1 MKDNYDYQDLLV
13 NGDLSE
19 IDPLV
24 DELIDIEEDRQ
35 ARKLI
40 LIPSES
46 VAPLPVREALGSV
59 FNNVYAEGYPRDA
72 MRKEPEEQMHD
83 LTRQITHYR
92 RYANRRF
99 YKGTEFV
106 DMVESLAGTRAKDAY
121 ATDEVPSDEIFVNVQ
136 PLSGTAGN
144 LAIYD
149 SFVDPGDT
157 VMGMALD
164 QGGHLSHG
172 SEFNLTGK
180 RYDIVPYATDP
191 HTGRLDYDRIR
202 DLAKEH
208 KPKMIIAGYT
218 SYSWAPDWD
227 KFRSIADEVG
237 AVLLADVSHVAG
249 MVIAGAYPNPIGKAH
264 VVMNTTHKTIAGPRG
279 AIVLTTDKDRA
290 EILDQA
296 IFPGAQGGPHPN
308 KFAAMAVAFKI
319 AQTET
324 FKDLQHR
331 IVDNAKALADGL
343 QDDGLTLAYGG
354 TDTHL
359 MVINLKELEQELDF
373 KPMGEIASRILDE
386 ARIVTNK
393 NTIPGDGSAAEAHGL
408 RLGTPWITQRGMKE
422 PEMRKIADIVSDVLH
437 GMKSFHCIGQTCPLS
452 RGKIDLDLMLE
463 ARERVADLLGDFP
476 PYPSRKEEYPE
487 YYPVDGTGIGEE
499 KEKLEAA
506 GAVDPDWPRS
516 GLIEVKGHRPT
527 AFLDQIT
534 TRDVLGLENGK
545 GKSAALLDENG
556 DVLDRVEVIKDEKG
570 GEERYLVITS
580 PERKSRVLNW
590 FRGISDG
597 YITFD
602 RRDYMK
608 KVEGPVKVYDLTE
621 AEARGETRAVYGP
634 ANARSLF
641 ESMGEEGG
649 IDPGSLTSVGVNGA
663 ELTCYRS
670 EVDPEEVFFWTDP
683 AALESLSG
691 ELEVNG
697 DGYRDYFGMPGPEL
711 YREKEGLID
720 LTRPYFVGQSELEEE
735 LDSSEFPPGVE
746 QVFIYESE
754 ETDGEKK
761 STPLLDKHEELD
773 AKIAPFVGWEMPFW
787 YSTIQDEHEAVRG
800 AAGLFDVGHMAVF
813 EVKGKGATH
822 FLDCV
827 TSNYIRWMKDKEAQ
841 YNYFL
846 DPEGRVIDDAMV
858 YRITEERYIIVANA
872 VNEDKDWQWLNAVQ
886 SGEYVLDPDRPWV
899 KPSRTPRLT
908 DLKSEDAGEK
918 ARRDLALQGPNSMKI
933 LKELAPEEEV
943 HKLDKME
950 RNELDFYDL
959 NGAETMVARTG
970 YTGEEIGYELL
981 VHPDDAPRLWDDL
994 LEKGEQYGI
1003 KPAGLGARD
1012 STRIEAG
1019 LPLYGHELS
1028 GEYEILP
1035 TESGFGAYV
1044 KFHKPYFIGRDRYK
1058 QKAKSFLH
1066 VDNKIIRFEVAEGAR
1081 VIREDSPVFDERGKY
1096 LGYVTSCAK
1105 IGGGQVGMAY
1115 VKKGKRTE
1123 EGRKVRIVPSFAGKE
1138 STEIEIGP
1146 GGRMPSSFEAEIL
1159 PRFPEKE
1166 EGVPGME
1173 SNE

>member
-1 MKDNYDYQDLLV
+1 MKENYDYQDLLV

-24 DELIDIEEDRQ
+24 DELIDIEQDRQ
-35 ARKLI
+35 SRKLI

-72 MRKEPEEQMHD
+72 MREEPEDRMND

-106 DMVESLAGTRAKDAY
+106 DMVESLAGTRAKEAY
-121 ATDEVPSDEIFVNVQ
+121 ATDEVEPDEIYVNVQ

-180 RYDIVPYATDP
+180 RYNIVPYSTDP
-191 HTGRLDYDRIR
+191 RTGRLDYDRIR

-218 SYSWAPDWD
+218 SYSWAPDWEE
-227 KFRSIADEVG
+227 FRSIADEVG

-249 MVIAGAYPNPIGKAH
+249 MVIAGAYPNPVGKAH

-290 EILDQA
+290 DILDEA

-308 KFAAMAVAFKI
+308 KFAAMSVAFKI

-324 FKDLQHR
+324 FKKLQHQ
-331 IVDNAKALADGL
+331 IVANAKALAEGL
-343 QDDGLTLAYGG
+343 QDNGLTLAYGG

-373 KPMGEIASRILDE
+373 TPMGEIASRILDE
-386 ARIVTNK
+386 TRIVTNK
-393 NTIPGDGSAAEAHGL
+393 NTIPGDESAAEAHGL

-422 PEMRKIADIVSDVLH
+422 PEMKEIADIVSDVLH

-463 ARERVADLLGDFP
+463 TRERVASLLGDFP
-476 PYPSRKEEYPE
+476 PFPNRDEKYPE
-487 YYPVDGTGIGEE
+487 YYPVEGSVSGEAGGAE
-499 KEKLEAA
+499 PA
-506 GAVDPDWPRS
+506 GAVEADLPEV

-527 AFLDQIT
+527 AFLDQIS
-534 TRDVLGLENGK
+534 TRDILDLEYGK
-545 GKSAALLDENG
+545 GKSGVLLDENG
-556 DVLDRVEVIKDEKG
+556 DVLDRIEVIKEEKDD
-570 GEERYLVITS
+570 EERYLVLTS
-580 PERKSRVLNW
+580 PERKGRVLNW

-597 YITFD
+597 YVTFD
-602 RRDYMK
+602 KRDYMR
-608 KVEGPVKVYDLTE
+608 KVEGPVKVYDLTSGE
-621 AEARGETRAVYGP
+621 AKGKTRAGFGP
-634 ANARSLF
+634 VSY
-641 ESMGEEGG
+641 ESFRESVASEEDIPSGELYS
-649 IDPGSLTSVGVNGA
+649 IDYDGV
-663 ELTCYRS
+663 EFSCFRS
-670 EVDPEEVFFWTDP
+670 EVDPEDLYFWAEPGDLT
-683 AALESLSG
+683 ALDR
-691 ELEVNG
+691 ELGLKSCSRE
-697 DGYRDYFGMPGPEL
+697 DYFGEPGPKL
-711 YREKEGLID
+711 YREKED
-720 LTRPYFVGQSELEEE
+720 LFDLVRPYFVGQRELEDE
-735 LDSSEFPPGVE
+735 LDRSEFPESVD
-746 QVFIYESE
+746 QIFTYEA
-754 ETDGEKK
+754 DEKDEAEK
-761 STPLLDKHEELD
+761 STPLLEKHRELG

-787 YSTIQDEHEAVRG
+787 YSTIQDEHEAVRET
-800 AAGLFDVGHMAVF
+800 AGLFDVGHMAVF
-813 EVKGKGATH
+813 EVKGRGATH

-858 YRITEERYIIVANA
+858 YRITEDRYIIVANA
-872 VNEDKDWQWLNAVQ
+872 VNEDKDWAWLNAIQ

-899 KPSRTPRLT
+899 KPSQTPQLT
-908 DLKSEDAGEK
+908 DLKSEEAGEK
-918 ARRDLALQGPNSMKI
+918 AMRDLALQGPHSRRV
-933 LKELAPEEEV
+933 LQDLTSPEEAD
-943 HKLDKME
+943 KLDSML

-959 NGAETMVARTG
+959 NGARTMVARTG

-981 VHPDDAPRLWDDL
+981 VHPDDAPQLWDDL
-994 LEKGEQYGI
+994 LEKGEKYGI
-1003 KPAGLGARD
+1003 KPCGLGARD

-1028 GEYEILP
+1028 GNDEIRP
-1035 TESGFGAYV
+1035 TEAGFGAYV

-1058 QKAKSFLH
+1058 EKAKSFLH
-1066 VDNKIIRFEVAEGAR
+1066 VDNKIIRFEVSGGAR

-1105 IGGGQVGMAY
+1105 IGGGQIGMAY
-1115 VKKGKRTE
+1115 VKKGKKTQ
-1123 EGRKVRIVPSFAGKE
+1123 EGKNVRIVPSFAGKE

-1146 GGRMPSSFEAEIL
+1146 GGRMPTAYEAEIL
-1159 PRFPEKE
+1159 PRFPETE